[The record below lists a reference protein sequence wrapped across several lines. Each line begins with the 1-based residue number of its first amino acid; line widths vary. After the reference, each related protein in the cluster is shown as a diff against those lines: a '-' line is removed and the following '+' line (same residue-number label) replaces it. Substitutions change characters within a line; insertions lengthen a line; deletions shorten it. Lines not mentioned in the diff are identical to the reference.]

1 MNGVCSD
8 YPTPP
13 SANPTKYCRFCYSQ
27 FRIAPLF
34 TDSTDR
40 NQVLLS
46 RIKSLVQIRLDPDR
60 DGASAICI
68 ACQQK
73 LTELELFRDRC
84 QKLHEAVL
92 RCRPFPTLE
101 LQLEEVQNGGLDYS
115 KVADYSSLWVS
126 IEPLVLDD
134 YVLSREEDDE
144 NVSLE
149 AEEKTG
155 LNETCKNLNATELS
169 VVVDRNDDRK
179 NKRFWQALQHDVDS
193 IPVHVR
199 NALELTG
206 RCREASLGFISPSTI
221 KRIEES
227 MRQSAQML
235 ASQEEAR
242 GTDPKQAM
250 LKYYGETYWD
260 HPERFCFSPEEKCTI
275 LSIASAIQQNG
286 IRHYLKAAKL
296 IEQEVRE
303 KVENGTELAELLAT
317 KIREYYQARDSS
329 KPNFKAFFKQL
340 PKSRQCRVY
349 RSPNGTIHAAVRCPI
364 CSNDSKVTLTDGN
377 SRWFFYNYVQH
388 CERRHYRVEVEPA
401 SGRRSASKARLE
413 TSTPKAKRSRT
424 EGGLRSRSKS
434 MSRGVSALGEEK
446 DD

>member
-1 MNGVCSD
+1 MNGISSD

-34 TDSTDR
+34 TDSADH
-40 NQVLLS
+40 NQAILS
-46 RIKSLVQIRLDPDR
+46 RFKSLVQIRLDPAR

-84 QKLHEAVL
+84 QKLHEAVR

-101 LQLEEVQNGGLDYS
+101 LQLEEVQNGGLSYS
-115 KVADYSSLWVS
+115 NVANYSSLWVS
-126 IEPLVLDD
+126 IEPLALDD
-134 YVLSREEDDE
+134 YELSRVEDDNFE
-144 NVSLE
+144 P
-149 AEEKTG
+149 EEETG
-155 LNETCKNLNATELS
+155 LSETCKNLNAKELS

-179 NKRFWQALQHDVDS
+179 NKRFWQVLQHDVDS

-199 NALELTG
+199 HALELTG

-227 MRQSAQML
+227 MRQSVQML

-296 IEQEVRE
+296 KEKGVRE
-303 KVENGTELAELLAT
+303 KVENGTQLAELLAT

-329 KPNFKAFFKQL
+329 TPTFKAFFKQL

-349 RSPNGTIHAAVRCPI
+349 RSPNGTIQAAVRCPI
-364 CSNDSKVTLTDGN
+364 CSNDCKVTLTDGT

-388 CERRHYRVEVEPA
+388 CERRHYRVEVESA
-401 SGRRSASKARLE
+401 SGRKSASKARLE

-424 EGGLRSRSKS
+424 EGRLRSRS
-434 MSRGVSALGEEK
+434 MSRGFSVCGEEE